1 MKLNLINIVAGDRE
15 VIISFD
21 YFRNKFEIATM
32 DIRTLEL
39 NIVER

>member
-1 MKLNLINIVAGDRE
+1 MKLNLINVVAGDRE

-32 DIRTLEL
+32 NTRTLEL
-39 NIVER
+39 KIAER